1 MIEEGYLMPE
11 TKIFGK
17 ALVLG
22 SLAFDYI
29 MDSPENYYEA
39 LSIKH
44 DKKEVQGTFMS
55 VKKVVHFG
63 GTAGNIAYSMALMG
77 GKPIVAG
84 CVGTDFKA
92 LGYDDH
98 MKKTGVDLRVDCIAE
113 DSTASCYIFNDVKKN
128 QITVFHGGALNC
140 SERLDLE
147 KIVKKQ
153 DNVKIAINAPNNM
166 AAMAKFSRQLSQM
179 GIPAIFD
186 PGQVL
191 NALTP
196 DQFTEILSNSQA
208 FISNDH
214 ELEGV
219 TKRFGEAARKAID
232 KLDWVITTRGAS
244 GSTIKVKGKVTELP
258 IAKAKT
264 LVDPTGAGDSFRG
277 ALLHGITK
285 GLDIVQSAKLGVVIG
300 SLKVEHAGGQLPALD
315 MAEFKRRYKATFGE
329 DSPI

>member
-1 MIEEGYLMPE
+1 MGDAK
-11 TKIFGK
+11 TQGK

-63 GTAGNIAYSMALMG
+63 GTAGNIAYSMALLG

-84 CVGTDFKA
+84 CVGKDFAA
-92 LGYDDH
+92 LGYEDR
-98 MKKTGVDLRVDCIAE
+98 MKKTGVDLRIDLITD

-140 SERLDLE
+140 NEQLDLE

-153 DNVKIAINAPNNM
+153 DDVRIAINAPNNM
-166 AAMAKFSRQLSQM
+166 PAMAKFSRQLSQM

-196 DQFTEILSNSQA
+196 DQFAEILSNSQA
-208 FISNDH
+208 FISNEH
-214 ELEGV
+214 ELDGV
-219 TKRFGEAARKAID
+219 AKRFGDATREAID
-232 KLDWVITTRGAS
+232 KLDWVITTRGSS
-244 GSTIKVKGKVTELP
+244 GSTIRVKGKVTELP
-258 IAKAKT
+258 IAKAKAV
-264 LVDPTGAGDSFRG
+264 VDPTGAGDSFRG
-277 ALLHGITK
+277 ALLHGITM

-300 SLKVEHAGGQLPALD
+300 SLKVEHAGGQLPSLD
-315 MAEFKRRYKATFGE
+315 TNEFKRRYKETFGE
-329 DSPI
+329 ECPL

>member
-1 MIEEGYLMPE
+1 MVDN
-11 TKIFGK
+11 KVQGK

-63 GTAGNIAYSMALMG
+63 GTAGNIAYSMALLG
-77 GKPIVAG
+77 GKPILAG
-84 CVGTDFKA
+84 CVGKDFAA
-92 LGYDDH
+92 LGYEDR
-98 MKKTGVDLRVDCIAE
+98 MKKTGVDLRVDCVVD
-113 DSTASCYIFNDVKKN
+113 DSTASCYIFNDLKKN

-140 SERLDLE
+140 TERLDLE

-153 DNVKIAINAPNNM
+153 DNVRIAINAPNSM
-166 AAMAKFSRQLSQM
+166 PAMVKFSRQLSQM

-208 FISNDH
+208 FISNEH

-219 TKRFGEAARKAID
+219 AKRFGEAARKAID
-232 KLDWVITTRGAS
+232 KLEWVITTRGSS
-244 GSTIKVKGKVTELP
+244 GSTVKVKGKATDLP
-258 IAKAKT
+258 IAKARSV
-264 LVDPTGAGDSFRG
+264 VDPTGAGDSFRG

-285 GLDIVQSAKLGVVIG
+285 GLDVVQSAKLGVVIG
-300 SLKVEHAGGQLPALD
+300 SLKVEHAGGQLPSLD
-315 MAEFKRRYKATFGE
+315 AEEFKQRYKETFGE
-329 DSPI
+329 EAPL

>member
-1 MIEEGYLMPE
+1 MES
-11 TKIFGK
+11 KKQQGK

-29 MDSPENYYEA
+29 MNSPENYYEA

-44 DKKEVQGTFMS
+44 DTKEVQGTFLS

-63 GTAGNIAYSMALMG
+63 GTAGNIAYSMALLG

-84 CVGTDFKA
+84 CVGTDFKS
-92 LGYDDH
+92 LGYEDH
-98 MKKTGVDLRVDCIAE
+98 LKKWNVDLRIECVGD

-140 SERLDLE
+140 ADKLDLT

-166 AAMAKFSRQLSQM
+166 VAMAKFSRQLKQL

-196 DQFTEILSNSQA
+196 EQFKEILANSQA
-208 FISNDH
+208 FISNEH
-214 ELEGV
+214 ELEAV
-219 TKRFGEAARKAID
+219 TKRFGPDIRSAID
-232 KLDWVITTRGAS
+232 NLDWVITTKGSRGS
-244 GSTIKVKGKVTELP
+244 VVKVKGKVTEVP
-258 IAKAKT
+258 IAPAKT
-264 LVDPTGAGDSFRG
+264 VVDPTGAGDSFRG
-277 ALLHGITK
+277 ALLYGLTK
-285 GLDIVQSAKLGVVIG
+285 GLDLVQSARLGSVIG
-300 SLKVEHAGGQLPALD
+300 AFKVEHAGGQIPSLD
-315 MAEFKRRYKATFGE
+315 LGEFKARYKATFGE
-329 DSPI
+329 NAPL

>member
-1 MIEEGYLMPE
+1 MVDS
-11 TKIFGK
+11 KVQGK

-39 LSIKH
+39 MSIQH
-44 DKKEVQGTFMS
+44 DKKVIQGTFLS

-63 GTAGNIAYSMALMG
+63 GTAGNISYSMALMG

-84 CVGTDFKA
+84 CVGKDFAA
-92 LGYDDH
+92 LGYEDR
-98 MKKTGVDLRVDCIAE
+98 MKKTGVDLRVDCIAD

-140 SERLDLE
+140 SGQLDLE

-153 DNVKIAINAPNNM
+153 DNVKIAINAPGNM

-208 FISNDH
+208 FISNEH

-219 TKRFGEAARKAID
+219 AKRFGDAARKAID
-232 KLDWVITTRGAS
+232 KLDWVITTRGSS
-244 GSTIKVKGKVTELP
+244 GSTVKVKGKVTELP
-258 IAKAKT
+258 IAKAKS

-277 ALLHGITK
+277 ALLYGITR
-285 GLDIVQSAKLGVVIG
+285 GLDVVQSAKLGVVIG

-315 MAEFKRRYKATFGE
+315 VNEFKRRYKETFGDE
-329 DSPI
+329 APL

>member
-1 MIEEGYLMPE
+1 MGN
-11 TKIFGK
+11 TKPRGK

-39 LSIKH
+39 MSIKH
-44 DKKEVQGTFMS
+44 DKKEIQGTFMS

-84 CVGTDFKA
+84 CVGKDFAA
-92 LGYDDH
+92 LGYEEH
-98 MKKTGVDLRVDCIAE
+98 MKKTGVDLRVDCIDH
-113 DSTASCYIFNDVKKN
+113 DSSASCYIFNDVKKN

-140 SERLDLE
+140 SEQLDLE
-147 KIVKKQ
+147 NIVKKS
-153 DNVKIAINAPNNM
+153 DNVQIAINAPNNM
-166 AAMAKFSRQLSQM
+166 AAMAKFSRQLVKM

-196 DQFTEILSNSQA
+196 DQFTEILANSQA
-208 FISNDH
+208 FISNEH

-219 TKRFGEAARKAID
+219 TKRFGQAARDAID
-232 KLDWVITTRGAS
+232 KLDWVITTRGSS
-244 GSTIKVKGKVTELP
+244 GSTIKVKGKVIELP
-258 IAKAKT
+258 IAKAKSV
-264 LVDPTGAGDSFRG
+264 VDPTGAGDSFRG
-277 ALLHGITK
+277 ALLYGITM
-285 GLDIVQSAKLGVVIG
+285 GLDVVQSAKLGVVIG
-300 SLKVEHAGGQLPALD
+300 SLKVEHAGGQLPSLD
-315 MAEFKRRYKATFGE
+315 AKEFKKRYKDTFGE
-329 DSPI
+329 DAPI